1 MPPIP
6 KLNLSLPP
14 ADPGAGGVP
23 PPAAGSQTPSGM
35 PAGMPKL
42 GLGKLSLGPS
52 GPGGDGAA
60 SSGGGG
66 GGCCGGGAQTPS
78 GMPKLNLGGQTPSG
92 MPTGMPKLGLG
103 KLNLG
108 PSGPGGD
115 GAASSGGGGGGG
127 GGCCGT
133 PGVAPLA
140 SPAATLASPRGGGDK
155 LICKGC
161 TSLVW
166 KTAVVCP
173 TCGTAVP
180 QEGQGGDGAPMTPRA
195 RAAAALVDAREKDKL
210 VVTSTPRDMQM
221 RRDSSMERE
230 ENEACVLC
238 GLFIDL
244 DDDYC
249 PLDERRPEDGP
260 KVRSPRPPPCPGS
273 RPAPLSSRTRIWAR
287 PSRPACPSP
296 PRSRRRCARPPA
308 RRAGTGARALLGRL
322 RGGPDGA
329 VRVVLQ
335 GGRRRRRPRGDDA
348 ARRLQAR
355 PRPRGRPYVDVRAAR
370 RGACRILHA
379 CMRDAMPRHP
389 PPPLRPFGHAQRN
402 ASTPTPLDPLD
413 LADPSPT
420 LHLCVC
426 LPPTHSRVSLSCP
439 AQWGRGHVNTGSMPM
454 KGGAAGDLQ
463 VLLPLPGLTSVGCFC
478 PKKTPPPSSERRV
491 TRLAV
496 FFLSAGRRQARAPP
510 GLRRQVQR
518 GQGVALPVVQE
529 GGASRRRAR
538 GSRRRAQGGCTP
550 SPPCSLGPPPSC
562 TRVCL
567 LTPFPTFVHKGHCY
581 EMQTKADEEKR
592 LADQQVLIPPSPRPP
607 WVMCPQHLM
616 GDVPQHLLG

>member
-115 GAASSGGGGGGG
+115 GAASSGGGGGGGG

-420 LHLCVC
+420 LHLRVC
-426 LPPTHSRVSLSCP
+426 LPLTRSLTRLLVLSGAVGARPRQHGQHADEGRRGRRPPGASTPPRTHF
-439 AQWGRGHVNTGSMPM
+439 RG
-454 KGGAAGDLQ
+454 L
-463 VLLPLPGLTSVGCFC
+463 LLPEEDTL
-478 PKKTPPPSSERRV
+478 PSSDRRV

-510 GLRRQVQR
+510 GLRR
-518 GQGVALPVVQE
+518 
-529 GGASRRRAR
+529 
-538 GSRRRAQGGCTP
+538 
-550 SPPCSLGPPPSC
+550 
-562 TRVCL
+562 
-567 LTPFPTFVHKGHCY
+567 
-581 EMQTKADEEKR
+581 
-592 LADQQVLIPPSPRPP
+592 
-607 WVMCPQHLM
+607 
-616 GDVPQHLLG
+616 